1 MNGKVL
7 CNLAMLA
14 SLLVLTACASK
25 PVVDTY
31 RVDMEKYAQDLAE
44 CEHVAGQLESGK
56 TIAKSA
62 TLGAGVGAVIGA
74 IDGDVGEGAATGGVA
89 GGTAGILKTDKERA
103 RVIKNCLRHRGYRI
117 LN

>member
-1 MNGKVL
+1 MNGKTL
-7 CNLAMLA
+7 RYLGNIP
-14 SLLVLTACASK
+14 LLLILTACASK

-31 RVDMEKYAQDLAE
+31 HVNMEKYAQDLAE
-44 CEHVAGQLESGK
+44 CEHVAEQLETGK

-74 IDGDVGEGAATGGVA
+74 IDGDIGEGAAVGGVS
-89 GGTAGILKTDKERA
+89 GGTAGIIKSDKERA
-103 RVIKNCLRHRGYRI
+103 RVIKNCLRHRGYKV

>member
-1 MNGKVL
+1 MKGRTL
-7 CNLAMLA
+7 DFLSII
-14 SLLVLTACASK
+14 SLLIFLSACASK
-25 PVVDTY
+25 PIVDTY
-31 RVDMEKYAQDLAE
+31 RVDPEKYAQDLAE
-44 CEHVAGQLESGK
+44 CEHVAEQLKAGE

-74 IDGDVGEGAATGGVA
+74 IDGDVGEGAAVGGVS

-103 RVIKNCLRHRGYRI
+103 RVTRNCLRHRGYHV